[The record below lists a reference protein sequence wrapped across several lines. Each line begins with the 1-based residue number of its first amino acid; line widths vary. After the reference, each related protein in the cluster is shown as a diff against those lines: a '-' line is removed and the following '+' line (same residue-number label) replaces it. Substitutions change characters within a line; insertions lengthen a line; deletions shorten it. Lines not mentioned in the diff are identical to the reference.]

1 VGENVALIVQK
12 YGGTSVGNPEKI
24 KNVARRIADTRA
36 GGNNLIVVVSA
47 MGEMTDELVDL
58 AHQITDSPN
67 EREYDMLLSTGEQ
80 ISVALLAMAL
90 QTLGHE
96 AISFTG
102 GQVGIRTDGWHT
114 KARIV
119 SIDTGRIQKELEAGK
134 IAIVCGFQG
143 INSEYDITTLGR
155 GGSDTSAVAL
165 AAAFKANLCEI
176 YTDVDGVYTADPRI
190 VPEARKL
197 ARISYDELLE
207 MASLGAQ
214 VMQPRAV
221 EFGKKYGVPMRIRSS
236 YNHDPGTLVTEEVA
250 AMEHVV
256 VSGVTLNEKE
266 AKITL
271 LGVADKPG
279 IAATLF
285 ENIAA
290 QNVVVDM
297 IIQNIGEGGT
307 SDISFTVSKDD
318 MKKAVAVAEEIKR
331 KIGAREVRSD
341 SNIAKVSAVGVG
353 MRSHS
358 GVAAKM
364 FKTLADEGINID
376 MISTSEIKLS
386 CVVDGSRGRDALRA
400 LHKAFELEK
409 AAAVI
414 EEKAHEGRTV

>member
-1 VGENVALIVQK
+1 
-12 YGGTSVGNPEKI
+12 
-24 KNVARRIADTRA
+24 
-36 GGNNLIVVVSA
+36 

-58 AHQITDSPN
+58 ASQITDSPN

-90 QTLGHE
+90 HTLGHE

-119 SIDTGRIQKELEAGK
+119 SIETSRIQKQLDAGK

-143 INSEYDITTLGR
+143 VDEDLDITTLGR

-165 AAAFKANLCEI
+165 AAAFKADLCEI
-176 YTDVDGVYTADPRI
+176 YTDVEGVYTADPRI
-190 VPEARKL
+190 VPDARKL
-197 ARISYDELLE
+197 PMISYDELLE

-236 YNHDPGTLVTEEVA
+236 FTDDPGTLVMKEVA
-250 AMEHVV
+250 SMEKVV
-256 VSGVTLNEKE
+256 VSGVSLNEKE
-266 AKITL
+266 AKITIV
-271 LGVADKPG
+271 GVPDRPG
-279 IAATLF
+279 T
-285 ENIAA
+285 AA
-290 QNVVVDM
+290 QIFETIATQNIVVDM
-297 IIQNIGEGGT
+297 IIQNVSADGL

-318 MKKAVAVAEEIKR
+318 MKRALRVGEEMK
-331 KIGAREVRSD
+331 KLLGAREVRAD
-341 SNIAKVSAVGVG
+341 ERIAKVSAVGVG

-376 MISTSEIKLS
+376 MISTSEIKIS
-386 CVVDGSRGRDALRA
+386 CVVDGQRGRDALRA
-400 LHKAFELEK
+400 LHKAFELAEVT
-409 AAAVI
+409 ATV
-414 EEKAHEGRTV
+414 EG

>member
-1 VGENVALIVQK
+1 VALIVQK
-12 YGGTSVGNPEKI
+12 FGGTSVANAERI
-24 KNVARRIADTRA
+24 KNVAARVARTKAE
-36 GGNNLIVVVSA
+36 GNNLIVVVSA

-58 AHQITDSPN
+58 AHQITDSPD

-90 QTLGHE
+90 HTLGQE

-102 GQVGIRTDGWHT
+102 AQVGIRTDGWHT

-119 SIDTGRIQKELEAGK
+119 SIETERIQKELNAGR

-143 INSEYDITTLGR
+143 VDSEFNITTLGR

-165 AAAFKANLCEI
+165 AAAFNADLCEI

-197 ARISYDELLE
+197 LRISYDELLE

-236 YNHDPGTLVTEEVA
+236 FNDDPGTLVTKEVA
-250 AMEHVV
+250 SMEKVV
-256 VSGVTLNEKE
+256 VSGVSLNEKE

-271 LGVADKPG
+271 VGVPDKPG
-279 IAATLF
+279 A
-285 ENIAA
+285 AA
-290 QNVVVDM
+290 QIFERIGSANVVVDM
-297 IIQNIGEGGT
+297 IIQNVSENGL
-307 SDISFTVSKDD
+307 SDISFTVPRDD
-318 MKKAVAVAEEIKR
+318 VKR
-331 KIGAREVRSD
+331 AISVCEKIRADLGAKQIRADEKV
-341 SNIAKVSAVGVG
+341 AKVSAVGVG
-353 MRSHS
+353 MRGHS

-364 FKTLADEGINID
+364 FKALADEGVNIE
-376 MISTSEIKLS
+376 MISTSEIKIS
-386 CVVDGSRGRDALRA
+386 CVVSADRGRDALRA
-400 LHKAFELEK
+400 IHKAFDLEK
-409 AAAVI
+409 AAAMI
-414 EEKAHEGRTV
+414 EG

>member
-1 VGENVALIVQK
+1 MALVVQK
-12 YGGTSVGNPEKI
+12 YGGTSVANAEKI
-24 KNVARRIADTRA
+24 KSVARRVARTKEED
-36 GGNNLIVVVSA
+36 NDLIVVVSA

-58 AHQITDSPN
+58 ARQVTDSPN

-90 QTLGHE
+90 HALGQE

-119 SIDTGRIQKELEAGK
+119 SIDKARVQRELDAGR

-143 INSEYDITTLGR
+143 ISEELDITTLGR

-165 AAAFKANLCEI
+165 AAAFNADLCEI

-197 ARISYDELLE
+197 SVISYDELLE
-207 MASLGAQ
+207 LASLGAQ

-236 YNHDPGTLVTEEVA
+236 FNDNPGTLVTKEVA
-250 AMEHVV
+250 SMEKVLI
-256 VSGVTLNEKE
+256 SGVSLNEKE
-266 AKITL
+266 AKVTIV
-271 LGVADKPG
+271 GVPDKPG
-279 IAATLF
+279 IAAQIF
-285 ENIAA
+285 DKIAEQNI
-290 QNVVVDM
+290 VVDM
-297 IIQNIGEGGT
+297 IIQNVSERDV
-307 SDISFTVSKDD
+307 SDISFTVPQQDLKRTI
-318 MKKAVAVAEEIKR
+318 KVVEEVKR
-331 KIGAREVRSD
+331 DLGAREIRAQER
-341 SNIAKVSAVGVG
+341 IAKVSAVGVG

-364 FKTLADEGINID
+364 FKALADEGINID
-376 MISTSEIKLS
+376 MISTSEIKIS
-386 CVVDGSRGRDALRA
+386 CVVSAERGRDALRV
-400 LHKAFELEK
+400 LHKVFELEK
-409 AAAVI
+409 AAATI
-414 EEKAHEGRTV
+414 EEIAS

>member
-1 VGENVALIVQK
+1 MALIVQK
-12 YGGTSVGNPEKI
+12 FGGTSVATAERI
-24 KNVARRIADTRA
+24 KNVARRVARTRA
-36 GGNNLIVVVSA
+36 EGNNLIVVVSA

-58 AHQITDSPN
+58 AHQITDTPD

-90 QTLGHE
+90 HTLEHE

-102 GQVGIRTDGWHT
+102 AQVGIRTDGWHT

-119 SIDTGRIQKELEAGK
+119 SIETARIQKELDAGK

-143 INSEYDITTLGR
+143 VDEDLDITTLGR

-165 AAAFKANLCEI
+165 AAAFKADLCEI

-197 ARISYDELLE
+197 SRISYDELLE

-236 YNHDPGTLVTEEVA
+236 FNDDPGTLVTKEVA
-250 AMEHVV
+250 SMEKVV
-256 VSGVTLNEKE
+256 VSGVSLNEKE

-271 LGVADKPG
+271 VGVPDKPG
-279 IAATLF
+279 VAAKIF
-285 ENIAA
+285 EKVASE
-290 QNVVVDM
+290 NVVVDM
-297 IIQNIGEGGT
+297 IIQNISENGL
-307 SDISFTVSKDD
+307 SDISFTVPKDD
-318 MKKAVAVAEEIKR
+318 VKKAIALGGKIKAEL
-331 KIGAREVRSD
+331 GAKDIRADEK
-341 SNIAKVSAVGVG
+341 IAKVSAVGVG
-353 MRSHS
+353 MRGHS

-364 FKTLADEGINID
+364 FKALADEGINIE
-376 MISTSEIKLS
+376 MISTSEIKIS
-386 CVVDGSRGRDALRA
+386 CVVGADRGRDALRA
-400 LHKAFELEK
+400 IHRAFELDK
-409 AAAVI
+409 AAALI
-414 EEKAHEGRTV
+414 EG

>member
-1 VGENVALIVQK
+1 VGLIVQK
-12 YGGTSVGNPEKI
+12 YGGTSVANTEKI
-24 KNVARRIADTRA
+24 KNVARRVAQTKTD
-36 GGNNLIVVVSA
+36 GNKLIVVVSA
-47 MGEMTDELVDL
+47 MGEMTDELVGL
-58 AHQITDSPN
+58 AAQITDSPN

-90 QTLGHE
+90 QNMEHE

-119 SIDTGRIQKELEAGK
+119 SIDTCRIQKELDTGK

-143 INSEYDITTLGR
+143 VDSDLDITTLGR

-165 AAAFKANLCEI
+165 AAAFQADLCEI
-176 YTDVDGVYTADPRI
+176 FTDVDGVYTADPRI

-236 YNHDPGTLVTEEVA
+236 YNNDPGTLVTKEVA
-250 AMEHVV
+250 AMEKVV

-271 LGVADKPG
+271 LGVTDKPG

-285 ENIAA
+285 ENIAG
-290 QNVVVDM
+290 QNIVVDM
-297 IIQNIGEGGT
+297 IIQNVGERGL
-307 SDISFTVSKDD
+307 SDISFTVPKDD
-318 MKKAVAVAEEIKR
+318 MKKAVKVAEDIQR
-331 KIGAREVRSD
+331 RIGAREVRAD
-341 SNIAKVSAVGVG
+341 GNIAKVSAVGVG

-358 GVAAKM
+358 GVASIM
-364 FKTLADEGINID
+364 FKALAEEGINID
-376 MISTSEIKLS
+376 MISTSEIKIS
-386 CVVDGSRGRDALRA
+386 CVVNGSRGRDALRK
-400 LHKAFELEK
+400 LHRVFELDK
-409 AAAVI
+409 VAALI
-414 EEKAHEGRTV
+414 EEQAHESRTV

>member
-1 VGENVALIVQK
+1 VALIVQK
-12 YGGTSVGNPEKI
+12 YGGTSVGNTDKI
-24 KNVARRIADTRA
+24 KNVARRIADTKV
-36 GGNNLIVVVSA
+36 GGNKLIIVVSA

-58 AHQITDSPN
+58 AQQITDSPN

-102 GQVGIRTDGWHT
+102 GQVGIKTDGWHT
-114 KARIV
+114 KARIL
-119 SIDTGRIQKELEAGK
+119 SIDTTRIQKELDAGK

-143 INSEYDITTLGR
+143 VNSDHDITTLGR

-165 AAAFKANLCEI
+165 AAAFKADLCEI

-197 ARISYDELLE
+197 ARIAYDELLE

-236 YNHDPGTLVTEEVA
+236 YNNDPGTLVTKEVA
-250 AMEHVV
+250 AMEKVV

-279 IAATLF
+279 VAATLF

-297 IIQNIGEGGT
+297 IIQNVSEKGL
-307 SDISFTVSKDD
+307 SDISFTVPKDD
-318 MKKAVAVAEEIKR
+318 MKKAVKVAEEIKR
-331 KIGAREVRSD
+331 QIGAREVRAD
-341 SNIAKVSAVGVG
+341 GNIAKVSAVGVG

-358 GVAAKM
+358 GVAAIM

-376 MISTSEIKLS
+376 MISTSEIKIS
-386 CVVDGSRGRDALRA
+386 CVVEGSRGRDCLKA
-400 LHKAFELEK
+400 LHKVFELEK
-409 AAAVI
+409 SAAVI
-414 EEKAHEGRTV
+414 EENSHATRTV

>member
-1 VGENVALIVQK
+1 VEEAVALIVQK
-12 YGGTSVGNPEKI
+12 FGGTSVANTERI
-24 KNVARRIADTRA
+24 KNVAKRVAETKT
-36 GGNNLIVVVSA
+36 GGNQLIVVVSA
-47 MGEMTDELVDL
+47 MGEMTDELVEL
-58 AHQITDSPN
+58 AGQITDSPN

-90 QTLGHE
+90 QTLGHD

-114 KARIV
+114 KARIL
-119 SIDTGRIQKELEAGK
+119 SIDTSRIQKELKAGK

-143 INSEYDITTLGR
+143 INSEADITTLGR

-165 AAAFKANLCEI
+165 AAAFKADLCEI

-197 ARISYDELLE
+197 ARIAYDELLE

-236 YNHDPGTLVTEEVA
+236 YNTDPGTLVTKEVA
-250 AMEHVV
+250 AMEKVV

-271 LGVADKPG
+271 VGVADKPG
-279 IAATLF
+279 VAANLF
-285 ENIAA
+285 QTISGQNI
-290 QNVVVDM
+290 VVDM
-297 IIQNIGEGGT
+297 IIQNVSAGGL
-307 SDISFTVSKDD
+307 SDISFTVPKDD
-318 MKKAVAVAEEIKR
+318 MKKAVKVVDGMK
-331 KIGAREVRSD
+331 KDIGAREVRAD
-341 SNIAKVSAVGVG
+341 GNIAKVSAVGVG

-376 MISTSEIKLS
+376 MISTSEIKIS
-386 CVVDGSRGRDALRA
+386 CVVNGSRGRDALRA

-414 EEKAHEGRTV
+414 EEQAHESRTV